1 MTFSL
6 FAADP
11 GVQTKYFGHMKTDA
25 DLEKHG
31 VRVMNAIGAMVRAIL
46 DEDDAKLI
54 GKIHEVSNI
63 IQCISWIAL
72 SNDFTQITR
81 NHHPRGINRPLFE
94 FVLDVVLDYLGGALG
109 PHLSKVWDEMIIF
122 FFILD
127 YFIALKRSQN

>member
-1 MTFSL
+1 MTNITLSL

-54 GKIHEVSNI
+54 EKIHEVSNCIQYALDCI
-63 IQCISWIAL
+63 I
-72 SNDFTQITR
+72 
-81 NHHPRGINRPLFE
+81 
-94 FVLDVVLDYLGGALG
+94 
-109 PHLSKVWDEMIIF
+109 K
-122 FFILD
+122 
-127 YFIALKRSQN
+127 